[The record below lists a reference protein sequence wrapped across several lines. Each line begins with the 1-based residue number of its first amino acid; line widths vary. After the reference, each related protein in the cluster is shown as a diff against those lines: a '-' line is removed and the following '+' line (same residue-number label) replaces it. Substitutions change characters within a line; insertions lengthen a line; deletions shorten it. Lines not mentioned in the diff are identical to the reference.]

1 MAWHCK
7 SLLNGRRVRPFV
19 VFHALGS
26 VANYSTEPLGAGV
39 LVRTVHFSSS
49 LVVCIYAVF

>member
-7 SLLNGRRVRPFV
+7 SLLNGHRVRPFA
-19 VFHALGS
+19 VFYALGS
-26 VANYSTEPLGAGV
+26 VVDHSTEPLGAGV

-49 LVVCIYAVF
+49 LVACIYAVF

>member
-7 SLLNGRRVRPFV
+7 SLLNGHRVRPFA
-19 VFHALGS
+19 VFYALGS
-26 VANYSTEPLGAGV
+26 VVDYSTEPLGSGV

-49 LVVCIYAVF
+49 LVACIYAVF